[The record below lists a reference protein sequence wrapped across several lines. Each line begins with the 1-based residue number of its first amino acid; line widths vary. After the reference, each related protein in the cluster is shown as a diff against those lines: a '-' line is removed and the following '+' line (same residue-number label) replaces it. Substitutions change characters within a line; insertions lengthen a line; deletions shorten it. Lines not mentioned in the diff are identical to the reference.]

1 MPPVENDGSP
11 RSSFHTGLLI
21 AGILLIGFNLR
32 PALASVG
39 PLITE
44 IRSDTGLSNFLLGL
58 LTTLPLIAFGV
69 VSMLTTL
76 VTRRFG
82 IEQTIFGSL
91 LLLCTGILIRI
102 QGSPAAL
109 FVGTLLLGVAIAL
122 GNVLLPAL
130 VKRDFPD
137 KSGKLTSF
145 YSSMMGLG
153 ASLAAGLSVPLSA
166 GTGAGLGWELTLALW
181 AIPVIPAILI
191 WGPQLKYNRRSSR
204 LRSFTASLKSLGS
217 SATAWQVAVFLGLQS
232 LTFYVILAWL
242 PDILQSRGLSESAAG
257 WMLSLSQGTG
267 VLGTLI
273 VPWMAGR
280 RNDQRSIVL
289 LLIIMEALSIVTLL
303 ITGSFGVAVWV
314 SLLGFAL
321 GGSFGLALLFIVLR
335 SEGAEEATELSGM
348 AQSVGY
354 LLAATGPVLMGA
366 IYDMSGS
373 WNIPLLVLLLILV
386 IKGIFG
392 NYAAKPE
399 QV

>member
-1 MPPVENDGSP
+1 MPPVEKDGSP
-11 RSSFHTGLLI
+11 SSSFHTGLLI

-76 VTRRFG
+76 LTRRFG
-82 IEQTIFGSL
+82 IEQTIFGAL
-91 LLLCTGILIRI
+91 LLLGTGILIRL

-109 FVGTLLLGVAIAL
+109 FGGTLLLGIAIAL

-137 KSGKLTSF
+137 KSGKLTSL

-153 ASLAAGLSVPLSA
+153 ASLAAGLSVPISA
-166 GTGAGLGWELTLALW
+166 TSGAGLGWELTLSLW
-181 AIPVIPAILI
+181 AIPVLPALLI
-191 WGPQLKYNRRSSR
+191 WIPQLRYNRRSNR
-204 LRSFTASLKSLGS
+204 IRSFANSLKSLGS
-217 SATAWQVAVFLGLQS
+217 SATAWQVAVFMGLQS
-232 LTFYVILAWL
+232 LAFYVILAWL
-242 PDILQSRGLSESAAG
+242 PDILQSRGLSEASAG

-273 VPWMAGR
+273 IPWLAGR
-280 RNDQRSIVL
+280 RKDQRSIVL
-289 LLIIMEALSIVTLL
+289 MLILLEAISLAALL
-303 ITGSFGVAVWV
+303 TAGSFGVAVWV
-314 SLLGFAL
+314 SMLGFAL

-335 SEGAEEATELSGM
+335 SDGTEEATELSGL

-354 LLAATGPVLMGA
+354 LLAATGPILMGA
-366 IYDMSGS
+366 IYDLSGN
-373 WNIPLLVLLLILV
+373 WDIPLILLLLIMV
-386 IKGIFG
+386 IKGFFG
-392 NYAAKPE
+392 NYAAKPDS
-399 QV
+399 V